1 MAIAPASLV
10 QLGGVKRDERQG
22 TVVRDVLMSILSNP
36 CPFFSSIISLIKCIV
51 LYAKPYI
58 IRVTLNLFEPTL

>member
-22 TVVRDVLMSILSNP
+22 MVVRDVLMGILSNP
-36 CPFFSSIISLIKCIV
+36 CPFFSSIISLILKMLCFV
-51 LYAKPYI
+51 C
-58 IRVTLNLFEPTL
+58 